1 MTKISDETNV
11 ERIEHKSKKNIA
23 IGAILGYL
31 AFFVSI
37 IHGLV
42 LTPMILNAFGK
53 VDYGLYGLAT
63 SIITLL
69 LLDFGLATA
78 TNTYLTRLRAAG
90 DKDGVQRFLA
100 AIFKLYLIIDIA
112 FVAVIA
118 LVYFLCPVLYKN
130 TYTPQ
135 EIEKLQFLVLIV
147 GGYSLISFP
156 SQTFTGVIST
166 YEKFSFNKLADLIQK
181 TLYFVFTIVCI
192 KLDWGIIGITAVNA
206 ISGVVAAVIRL
217 VYMRTYL
224 NVKLDLRLKISKTEL
239 KSVLKFS
246 MWSLVHAISVRLVI
260 NITPSI
266 LGIVSDAD
274 QVALFTIVTTIEGY
288 IFTFGAIA
296 NSFFLAKVA
305 RTDAHGTE
313 EERREHLQQLAAKIG
328 KLQFVVITLIFIG
341 FVSVGKEFIFIWL
354 GADQEYQLVYW
365 CIIAL
370 CIYDV
375 FNIPQIVFETA
386 MFSRGYMKPLA
397 LNAAAKAFINLALSF
412 WLSSKDAGLIGAS
425 NIGNIGGAV
434 TGAVGASI
442 AIMIARIVQL
452 ILDNVSYKKYLKIS
466 LPRFFKE
473 IYTRGGITIAIALSS
488 GIALHLFNPVENIKW
503 KFLING
509 VLVVG
514 IYLLCTL
521 YVTFNKEERAYY
533 LDQTL
538 KLLHIRKKNKL
549 ATPNN
554 VEVNKEDGT
563 KED

>member
-118 LVYFLCPVLYKN
+118 LVYFLCPILYKN

-181 TLYFVFTIVCI
+181 TLYFAFTIVCI

-206 ISGVVAAVIRL
+206 ICGVIAAVIRL

-224 NVKLDLRLKISKTEL
+224 NIKLDLRLKISKTEL

-305 RTDAHGTE
+305 RTDAHGSE

-375 FNIPQIVFETA
+375 FNIPQIVFETG

-452 ILDNVSYKKYLKIS
+452 ILDNISYKKYLKIS

-521 YVTFNKEERAYY
+521 YITFTKDERAYY